1 MILPKGGKDT
11 KKLVASLLAIA
22 FLTEIVT
29 VTAEYSTKSNLTLD
43 MKQSVSGEGYF
54 MSYKYV
60 RMPNTL
66 GLPGITSNGV
76 EAKDYS
82 HGSGTV
88 DNEAILSAESS
99 DKKEG
104 IDEDYGQDYQEALS
118 CIQLKEDNK
127 MLYSPQAFSFGTGHY
142 AVNPIVYSSLLKEK
156 TWIKNRGSATSMHH
170 EVEYAHGLDKELE
183 IAVKD
188 FISEDDPSVS
198 MMNITEDVSAGR
210 AHIGMLQGD
219 PALVTSED
227 GDENRLVVRSAW
239 KNPLVELDEDYVGTF
254 HIEKMLN
261 LTASVDTTEEDYD
274 WLPCC
279 TGGWDSMSTK
289 DKDGFGASTNGIF
302 DCTCYKAPE
311 KAQLPRVT
319 EY

>member
-1 MILPKGGKDT
+1 MR
-11 KKLVASLLAIA
+11 KLIVALLLAA
-22 FLTEIVT
+22 FFLDMAA
-29 VTAEYSTKSNLTLD
+29 AEYTVKNNLTLD

-54 MSYKYV
+54 MSYKYA
-60 RMPNTL
+60 RMPNAL
-66 GLPGITSNGV
+66 GLSGVTSNGV

-82 HGSGTV
+82 HGSGTI
-88 DNEAILSAESS
+88 DNEMIMSAESS
-99 DKKEG
+99 EKKEG
-104 IDEDYGQDYQEALS
+104 VDEEYGQDYQEALS
-118 CIQLKEDNK
+118 CIQLKEDNI
-127 MLYSPQAFSFGTGHY
+127 MLYSPQAFGFGTGHY
-142 AVNPIVYSSLLKEK
+142 AANPIVYSSLLKEK

-227 GDENRLVVRSAW
+227 EEENLLVTRSAW
-239 KNPLVELDEDYVGTF
+239 RNPLVELDEDYVGTF

-311 KAQLPRVT
+311 KAQFPRVT